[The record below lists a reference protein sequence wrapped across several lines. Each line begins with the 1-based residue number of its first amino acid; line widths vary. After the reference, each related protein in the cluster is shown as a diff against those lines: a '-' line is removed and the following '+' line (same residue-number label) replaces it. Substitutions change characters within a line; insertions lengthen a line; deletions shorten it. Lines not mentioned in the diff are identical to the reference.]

1 MKILPSIIE
10 DANYRAYVT
19 QILEARMQ
27 DFDWKHISYDPL
39 EANTEA
45 ETLDDRNVFIQLEEF
60 LGQLQ
65 KVYAFNEQGKQIVEA
80 LTDKY
85 WKGHP
90 MESQKADLFKPYS
103 QSRNNTQV
111 QEPSHPISNEVL
123 DLVQV
128 ALLKGENWMAYN
140 GSLYFI
146 GKEDVHF
153 FDNEYDAHDFAVRN
167 VSDRDNF
174 QVIPITSVADVLK
187 RIPYGQELHEQ
198 LAPYLHPSIERTD
211 PERNPLYDKD
221 GNAFTDALIE
231 HLEQPQIINYKT
243 NVMNTENLEFLA
255 DRIKYAGFG
264 DKQLEALEGHLKEG
278 KEAFQMVYT
287 AEINKKNFEATLNFR
302 KSDSTDRY
310 FFNGYTANLERKNG
324 EKVQQYFY
332 LDNGKGVKAKEA
344 YNLLEGRAVY
354 KDLTNKAGEPYKAWI
369 QLDFDNKDKHN
380 NFEVKQFHEN
390 FGYNLKEGVS
400 KYAVAD
406 LDGGEKEKAL
416 MQSLQKGNIQSVTIE
431 KDGNTNKMFIE
442 ANPQFKTVNLYD
454 GHMKRVLKEGL
465 EQYLSAG
472 KSQGQE
478 KELKQEVKQDAARDA
493 KQKAA
498 KEIKTPKQ
506 NTSRSKSKSVSH

>member
-19 QILEARMQ
+19 QILEDRMQ
-27 DFDWKHISYDPL
+27 DFDWKRVFYDPL

-65 KVYAFNEQGKQIVEA
+65 KVYAFNEQGKQIVQA

-90 MESQKADLFKPYS
+90 MEAQKADLFKPYS
-103 QSRNNTQV
+103 QNQN
-111 QEPSHPISNEVL
+111 
-123 DLVQV
+123 
-128 ALLKGENWMAYN
+128 A
-140 GSLYFI
+140 
-146 GKEDVHF
+146 
-153 FDNEYDAHDFAVRN
+153 
-167 VSDRDNF
+167 
-174 QVIPITSVADVLK
+174 
-187 RIPYGQELHEQ
+187 GQELHEQ
-198 LAPYLHPSIERTD
+198 LAPYLHPSIGKTD
-211 PERNPLYDKD
+211 PDRNPLYDKD
-221 GNAFTDALIE
+221 GNAFTDALIK
-231 HLEQPQIINYKT
+231 HLEQPQIINNKT
-243 NVMNTENLEFLA
+243 NVMNIENLEFLA
-255 DRIKYAGFG
+255 DRIKYSGFG

-287 AEINKKNFEATLNFR
+287 AEINKKNFGATLDFR
-302 KSDSTDRY
+302 RSDSNDRY
-310 FFNGYTANLERKNG
+310 FFNGYAANLERKNG
-324 EKVQQYFY
+324 ENVAQYFY

-354 KDLTNKAGEPYKAWI
+354 KSLTNKEGQPYNAWI
-369 QLDFDNKDKHN
+369 QLDFDNKDKRN
-380 NFEVKQFHEN
+380 NYEVKQFHEN
-390 FGYNLKEGVS
+390 YGYNLKGAVS
-400 KYAVAD
+400 KYAVAE

-431 KDGNTNKMFIE
+431 KDGNTHKMFVE

-454 GHMKRVLKEGL
+454 GQMKRVLKEGL

-478 KELKQEVKQDAARDA
+478 KELKHDQRHEIKQDTTKDI

-498 KEIKTPKQ
+498 RDMDTPKQ
-506 NTSRSKSKSVSH
+506 AKSRSRSKSVSH

>member
-19 QILEARMQ
+19 QILEDRMQ
-27 DFDWKHISYDPL
+27 DFDWKYVFYDPL

-45 ETLDDRNVFIQLEEF
+45 EPLDDRNIFIQLEEF

-65 KVYAFNEQGKQIVEA
+65 KVYTFSEEGKQIVEA

-90 MESQKADLFKPYS
+90 MEAQKADLFKPYS
-103 QSRNNTQV
+103 QNQN
-111 QEPSHPISNEVL
+111 
-123 DLVQV
+123 
-128 ALLKGENWMAYN
+128 A
-140 GSLYFI
+140 
-146 GKEDVHF
+146 
-153 FDNEYDAHDFAVRN
+153 
-167 VSDRDNF
+167 
-174 QVIPITSVADVLK
+174 
-187 RIPYGQELHEQ
+187 GQELHEQ
-198 LAPYLHPSIERTD
+198 PAPCVHRSIERTD
-211 PERNPLYDKD
+211 PDRNPLYDKD
-221 GNAFTDALIE
+221 GNAFTDALSEHIE
-231 HLEQPQIINYKT
+231 QSQIINNKT

-255 DRIKYAGFG
+255 DRIKYSGFG
-264 DKQLEALEGHLKEG
+264 DKQLETLEGHLKEG

-287 AEINKKNFEATLNFR
+287 AEINKKNFEATLDFR
-302 KSDSTDRY
+302 RSDSNDRY
-310 FFNGYTANLERKNG
+310 FFNGYAANLERKNG
-324 EKVQQYFY
+324 ENVAQYFY

-354 KDLTNKAGEPYKAWI
+354 KSLTNKEGQPYNAWI
-369 QLDFDNKDKHN
+369 QLDFDNKDKRN
-380 NFEVKQFHEN
+380 NYEVKQFHEN
-390 FGYNLKEGVS
+390 YGYNLKEAVS
-400 KYAVAD
+400 KYAVAE

-431 KDGNTNKMFIE
+431 KDGNTYKMFIE

-472 KSQGQE
+472 KSHGQE
-478 KELKQEVKQDAARDA
+478 KELKQEIKQDAASDA

-506 NTSRSKSKSVSH
+506 NTSRSRSKAVSH